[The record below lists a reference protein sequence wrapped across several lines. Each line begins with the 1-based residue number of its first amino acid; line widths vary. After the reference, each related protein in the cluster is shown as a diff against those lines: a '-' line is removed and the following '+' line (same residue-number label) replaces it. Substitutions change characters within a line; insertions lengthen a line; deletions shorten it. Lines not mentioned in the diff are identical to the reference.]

1 MGWGGKKEQAAALL
15 TCEEMFVDAC
25 ELDVRLCRARHDQ
38 AVDDAFRD
46 GLGHRVPQHA
56 LHHHR
61 PRLRE
66 QRPVP
71 RAGHV
76 RERRVLQRR
85 GGRRHEAQ
93 HLARPAVDRPLE
105 LRGRVLRGGDVVC
118 VCVSGDGARG
128 VQSNGGKRVT
138 AP

>member
-1 MGWGGKKEQAAALL
+1 MGREEGAAAAIL
-15 TCEEMFVDAC
+15 TCEEVFVDAC

-38 AVDDAFRD
+38 AVDDALRD
-46 GLGHRVPQHA
+46 GLGHRVPQQA

-61 PRLRE
+61 PRLRK

-93 HLARPAVDRPLE
+93 RLARPAVDRPLE
-105 LRGRVLRGGDVVC
+105 LRGRVLQGG
-118 VCVSGDGARG
+118 GGGG
-128 VQSNGGKRVT
+128 VRQWRWC
-138 AP
+138 